1 MEEMNMRVFIN
12 RSLPIL
18 LLLFSLTACLNNTQ
32 GAGDTENLWPEIEPF
47 ETGYLGVSDL
57 HEIYYE
63 LCGNREGMPVFI
75 IHGGPGARVIPYY
88 RRFFNPERFLIVLFD
103 QRGCGR
109 SKPFAELKQNT
120 TQHLV
125 EDIERLRNHLK
136 LDKIIVF
143 GGSWGST
150 LGLAY
155 SETYPDSVS
164 AMVLRGIYTATK
176 SELEH
181 YFKGVRLFFPDAHE
195 KLQESLSSPPSPEV
209 IYKLINGGDRNA
221 RVKYS
226 KAWTSY
232 EAKIAELETSD
243 VEVERLVNLPELANM
258 VYSLALIENYY
269 LANGC
274 FLEEG
279 QLLRDA
285 DKIKDIPVTLINGRY
300 DMICPPVSA
309 YRLHK
314 RLSRSKLIIVE
325 EAGHSMSE
333 KGIERALL
341 KAVRD
346 LE

>member
-1 MEEMNMRVFIN
+1 MKILMKKTFTW
-12 RSLPIL
+12 SLF
-18 LLLFSLTACLNNTQ
+18 LLFSLAACSDSTQ
-32 GAGDTENLWPEIEPF
+32 GGEDMVGLWPEVEPY
-47 ETGYLGVSDL
+47 ESGYLQVSGI

-63 LCGNREGMPVFI
+63 LCGDPEGTPAFVL
-75 IHGGPGARVIPYY
+75 HGGPGARVIPYY
-88 RRFFNPERFLIVLFD
+88 RRFFYKKKIFIVLFD

-120 TQHLV
+120 TPHLV

-136 LDKIIVF
+136 LGKIIVF

-155 SETYPDSVS
+155 SETYPDSVR
-164 AMVLRGIYTATK
+164 AMVLRGIFTATK
-176 SELEH
+176 GELDH
-181 YFKGVRLFFPDAHE
+181 YFKGVRLFFPEAHE
-195 KLQESLSSPPSPEV
+195 KLQETLSYPPSPE
-209 IYKLINGGDRNA
+209 IIHKLIEGGDRNA
-221 RVKYS
+221 SVKNS
-226 KAWTSY
+226 KARTSY
-232 EAKIAELETSD
+232 EAKIAELAISD
-243 VEVERLVNLPELANM
+243 KEVERLVNLPELANM

-269 LANGC
+269 LANSC

-285 DKIKDIPVTLINGRY
+285 DKIKDIPVTLVNGRY

-314 RLSRSKLIIVE
+314 RLNMSKLIIVE

-333 KGIERALL
+333 KGIEQALL

-346 LE
+346 FE

>member
-1 MEEMNMRVFIN
+1 MKFFTS
-12 RSLPIL
+12 RSWPL
-18 LLLFSLTACLNNTQ
+18 LLFLLFSLAACSDKTQ
-32 GAGDTENLWPEIEPF
+32 GAGDTEELWPEIEPF
-47 ETGYLGVSDL
+47 DTDYLQVSDI
-57 HEIYYE
+57 HKIYFE
-63 LCGNREGMPVFI
+63 LCGNPEGIPVFVL
-75 IHGGPGARVIPYY
+75 HGGPGAGIIPYY
-88 RRFFNPERFLIVLFD
+88 RRFFNSKRFLIVLFD

-120 TQHLV
+120 TQHLI
-125 EDIERLRNHLK
+125 EDIEKLRNHLK
-136 LDKIIVF
+136 LGKIIVF

-155 SETYPDSVS
+155 SEAYPDSVS
-164 AMVLRGIYTATK
+164 AMVLRGIYTATE

-195 KLQESLSSPPSPEV
+195 KLQGSLSSPPSPEV
-209 IYKLINGGDRNA
+209 IYKLIIGGDRNA

-243 VEVERLVNLPELANM
+243 LEVERLVNLPELANM

-269 LANGC
+269 LVNSC

-300 DMICPPVSA
+300 DMICPPLSA

-314 RLSRSKLIIVE
+314 RLNRSKLIIVE
-325 EAGHSMSE
+325 GAGHSMSE

-341 KAVRD
+341 KAVRS